1 MKKNFF
7 IFLLFCLITLFL
19 IMNANAQTAQT
30 DRLSASIKT
39 GTPEKTTPLEQ
50 LKEDTLLFFQPVKG
64 KIIDIDGMFVKV
76 SFDQKESVLK
86 GMRLQAFKEGADF
99 IHPITKERLG
109 KTEIPI
115 GSIEIESIISG
126 QAAGRIIKGKA
137 DDFKGAKVKIPAIKP
152 RVLFYQGGIDW
163 FLGDSYYQS
172 LKDSGRF
179 ELVDTA
185 EETSDIS
192 KIISEAK
199 AKNAITAL
207 VMSSEKQDKNIII
220 TQRLFWVDDS
230 KQFSERKVTVSI
242 DYVNELRLKSGLP
255 GMRAVEML
263 FSYDLPF
270 SANRITAGDFDGDRT
285 ADIALVS
292 GDLVSFYTSRVDL
305 SLLWQLKLP
314 SKGEIVWIDRADI
327 KSSGKEAILITARH
341 DNDYIS
347 YIYELQ
353 GNEFVQLWR
362 SDGIFIRGYGNKI
375 LGQKYS
381 PSEGYDGNIFLIA
394 YTENSFK
401 KTANFKLPLNLNLYD
416 FQYVYSPDGRQAI
429 LSWDENGFLKLL
441 DESGAVQWMSKED
454 FGGFSTS
461 FAKESLSG
469 MFDKGRWSIKD
480 RLIFKDG
487 EVYAPKRKPI
497 LGKARGL
504 GYKES
509 TIKAFW
515 WSGFTVEE
523 RDFIDDIGGE
533 IIDYAVTEDRI
544 MVLSKPLLGIKAK
557 NILKGESPFGI
568 MLYIFSTKGR

>member
-1 MKKNFF
+1 MKKIFF

-19 IMNANAQTAQT
+19 ILNADAQANK
-30 DRLSASIKT
+30 LGANIKT
-39 GTPEKTTPLEQ
+39 DISEKMTPIEQ
-50 LKEDTLLFFQPVKG
+50 LKEDALLFFKPVKG
-64 KIIDIDGMFVKV
+64 RIIDIDGMSVKV
-76 SFDQKESVLK
+76 SFDSKEPVLK

-109 KTEIPI
+109 KTEISI

-126 QAAGRIIKGKA
+126 HAAGRIIKGKA
-137 DDFKGAKVKIPAIKP
+137 DDFKGAKVKIPATKP
-152 RVLFYQGGIDW
+152 RVLFYQSGIDW

-179 ELVDTA
+179 ELVDTG

-199 AKNAITAL
+199 AKNAVTAL
-207 VMSSEKQDKNIII
+207 VMSSEKQDKSIIV
-220 TQRLFWVDDS
+220 TQRLFWVEDP
-230 KQFSERKVTVSI
+230 KQFSEKKVTVSI

-255 GMRAVEML
+255 STKAVEML

-270 SANRITAGDFDGDRT
+270 SANRITAGDFDGNHSV
-285 ADIALVS
+285 DIALVS

-305 SLLWQLKLP
+305 SLLWQLRLP
-314 SKGEIVWIDRADI
+314 LKGDIVWIDKADT
-327 KSSGKEAILITARH
+327 KGSGKDVLLITARQ
-341 DNDYIS
+341 DNDYVS

-353 GNEFVQLWR
+353 GNGFVQLWR

-381 PSEGYDGNIFLIA
+381 PSEGYSGNVFIIA
-394 YTENSFK
+394 YIENSFI
-401 KTANFKLPLNLNLYD
+401 KTGNFKLPLNLNLYD

-429 LSWDENGFLKLL
+429 LSWDENGYLRLS

-480 RLIFKDG
+480 RLILKDG

-497 LGKARGL
+497 FGKAKGL
-504 GYKES
+504 GFKES
-509 TIKAFW
+509 AIKAFW
-515 WSGFTVEE
+515 WNGFTVEE
-523 RDFIDDIGGE
+523 REFIDDIGGE

-557 NILKGESPFGI
+557 NILKGESPLGI

>member
-1 MKKNFF
+1 MKKNIF

-19 IMNANAQTAQT
+19 ILNANAQTAGQKAVANNN
-30 DRLSASIKT
+30 LSDKT
-39 GTPEKTTPLEQ
+39 IPLDP
-50 LKEDTLLFFQPVKG
+50 LKEEAFSFFQLVKG
-64 KIIDIDGMFVKV
+64 NIIHVEGSSVKI
-76 SFDQKESVLK
+76 SFNLKEPAIK

-109 KTEIPI
+109 KIEIPV

-126 QAAGRIIKGKA
+126 QAVGKIIKGKA
-137 DDFKGAKVKIPAIKP
+137 EDFKDAKVKIPAIKTKA
-152 RVLFYQGGIDW
+152 LFYQGNIDW

-179 ELVDTA
+179 ELVDTGI
-185 EETSDIS
+185 ETSDIS

-230 KQFSERKVTVSI
+230 KQFSEKKVTVSI

-270 SANRITAGDFDGDRT
+270 SASRLTAGDFDGDRT

-292 GDLVSFYTSRVDL
+292 GDIVRFYTSRVDL
-305 SLLWQLKLP
+305 SLLWEIRLP
-314 SKGEIVWIDRADI
+314 SRGDIAWIDKADI
-327 KSSGKEAILITARH
+327 KGSGKDVVLITARQ
-341 DNDYIS
+341 DNDYVS

-353 GNEFVQLWR
+353 GSGFVQLWR

-381 PSEGYDGNIFLIA
+381 PSEGYEGKVFLIT
-394 YTENSFK
+394 YTDNSFK
-401 KTANFKLPLNLNLYD
+401 KSENLKLPPNLNLYD
-416 FQYVYSPDGRQAI
+416 FQYVYSPDGKQAF

-469 MFDKGRWSIKD
+469 LFDKGRWSIKD

-497 LGKARGL
+497 LGTARGL

-509 TIKAFW
+509 EIKAFW
-515 WSGFTVEE
+515 WNGFMVEE
-523 RDFIDDIGGE
+523 REFIGDIGGE
-533 IIDYAVTEDRI
+533 IIDYAVTEDRV
-544 MVLSKPLLGIKAK
+544 MVLSKPLLGVKAK
-557 NILKGESPFGI
+557 NILKGESPFGV